1 MVRASL
7 IAQLVKNPP
16 DLPDPGIN
24 WGLLHCR
31 WILYQLSY
39 QGSPDHEMNVNRKK
53 QTLPIQN
60 YFLKYINYNILGDK
74 NCPTET
80 SYEVEH
86 KYSTSDCVLT
96 QPCGVIKQT

>member
-1 MVRASL
+1 
-7 IAQLVKNPP
+7 
-16 DLPDPGIN
+16 
-24 WGLLHCR
+24 
-31 WILYQLSY
+31 
-39 QGSPDHEMNVNRKK
+39 MNVNRKK

-96 QPCGVIKQT
+96 QPCGVIKQTWTENLRADERNQQKLRK